1 MMPLTALCALRFACA
16 MAFLDHIAACNRHD
30 LDRFRPFVVD
40 GQHVGWVRGD
50 VAWHLEHHADTFA
63 VSEDMVGLH
72 PRLTAPDD
80 RSAAVDRVCRD
91 LAEQWKTPSLR
102 GERYRVARRFS
113 DRPLMTLD
121 RGVVSL
127 FGVRAFG
134 IHVNGFVR
142 DGGKLKLWVAKRA
155 VDKAVAPGK
164 LDNLVAGGQPAHLSL
179 MDNLVKEAAEEADIP
194 EGLAR
199 TARPVGVI
207 SYCLE
212 DQWGLK
218 PDVMYCYDLEVPASF
233 TPNNTDGEVERFTL
247 MDIEE
252 VAHRVRDTQ
261 DFKFNVNLVITDFL
275 MRHGVLCPD
284 NEPDYADI
292 AHGLKRGW

>member
-1 MMPLTALCALRFACA
+1 MMPLTVLCALRFASV

-30 LDRFRPFVVD
+30 LDRFRPFVVAD
-40 GQHVGWVRGD
+40 HHVGWVRGD
-50 VAWHLEHHADTFA
+50 VAWHLEHHPDTFSVTTEA
-63 VSEDMVGLH
+63 VCVN
-72 PRLTAPDD
+72 RKLTDPET
-80 RSAAVDRVCRD
+80 RSQAADRVCQE
-91 LAEQWKTPSLR
+91 LSAQWNTPSLR

-113 DRPLMTLD
+113 DQPLMTLD

-134 IHVNGFVR
+134 VHVNGFVH
-142 DGGKLKLWVAKRA
+142 DGHKLKLWVAKRA

-194 EGLAR
+194 ETLAR
-199 TARPVGVI
+199 TAKPVGVI

-218 PDVMYCYDLEVPASF
+218 PDVMYCYDLEIPAGF
-233 TPNNTDGEVERFTL
+233 IPNNTDGEVEHFTL
-247 MDIEE
+247 MDVEE
-252 VAHRVRDTQ
+252 VVHRIRTTQ
-261 DFKFNVNLVITDFL
+261 DFKFNVNLVIMDFL

-284 NEPDYADI
+284 NEADYAEI